1 MINYRVRR
9 RMHAVVGLPDR
20 HGHHVTWDSPANPDF
35 KEMGEE
41 RYNHKST
48 PLLAMHS
55 CIAGHVAQMRNL
67 VTAINH
73 DQPVRRH

>member
-20 HGHHVTWDSPANPDF
+20 HGHHVTWGSPANPDF

-48 PLLAMHS
+48 PLLAMHCGS
-55 CIAGHVAQMRNL
+55 RGS
-67 VTAINH
+67 
-73 DQPVRRH
+73 DEKSGDRHKS